1 MPPLPWLP
9 ALSRIPF
16 YRRRGGQDE
25 TEAYLRNKPLSRRKG
40 RTATPGSPFR
50 RPVDESTPAAAVG
63 AGPPRQ
69 TVFRSQTA
77 AHTTAPSWDE
87 DFVVDLGVAPRPYTV
102 AGDFPVLRVEVRLW
116 RGLIGALYRGLD
128 GA

>member
-1 MPPLPWLP
+1 MPLCPPLPWLP

-16 YRRRGGQDE
+16 YRRGDQDE

-50 RPVDESTPAAAVG
+50 RPLDESTPAVG
-63 AGPPRQ
+63 AGAPRQ

-87 DFVVDLGVAPRPYTV
+87 DFVVDLGVAPHPYTV
-102 AGDFPVLRVEVRLW
+102 AGDFPVLRVEVRLCG
-116 RGLIGALYRGLD
+116 GLIGALYRGLYR
-128 GA
+128 G